1 MFPYIDK
8 RIKELSNQISI
19 LLDEAEDPYLRYN
32 RKKKRELYD
41 QIDVL
46 ETIIRILEGRCI

>member
-8 RIKELSNQISI
+8 RIEELSCQIS
-19 LLDEAEDPYLRYN
+19 LLWEEVEDPYLRYN
-32 RKKKRELYD
+32 RKKKSELYD

-46 ETIIRILEGRCI
+46 ETIIRILEGRSS